1 MDFCWVHLG
10 TISSN
15 KPKSSAHPLMSL
27 QEQKKTAKVLK
38 LLVFSSFSF
47 GLKCSWA
54 DSKGT
59 QEHWWQLF
67 LIVNTQLGSGP
78 HGFSL
83 APGFLPS
90 FASVCF
96 TPSPAESSGCV
107 GASSGLV
114 PWTPLLSAETND
126 PTPSPA
132 GPSGAAAGDWRSASP
147 TLAAPTLAS
156 PTLASTTLT
165 CPAPLP
171 PCTTGAGGRFHRGT
185 KIGAARSR
193 PPGIR
198 EGASKPRAWTRCKS
212 LIGTDASR
220 AATVSRSLSQ
230 DSSRNIPNALRL
242 TTPLEAA
249 SDLEDESRPELSL
262 VQKFHY
268 SWTQKMTVTYILSLQ
283 DLMYQKVSY
292 FRTLRHH
299 WCSRQPPNFCT
310 PRSTIRSD
318 RGSSGQVVHLRAVE
332 LPRQAMGRGL
342 QSSKV
347 CALTRAAAAVP
358 RFLLVL

>member
-1 MDFCWVHLG
+1 MMINVINQWIFVGYHIFKQTQILSSSIDVFTG
-10 TISSN
+10 T
-15 KPKSSAHPLMSL
+15 
-27 QEQKKTAKVLK
+27 KKTAKVLK

-96 TPSPAESSGCV
+96 TPAPAESSGCV

-126 PTPSPA
+126 PPSPA

-185 KIGAARSR
+185 KIGAAGGVTATEYSRRSVQTKDVNKVQV
-193 PPGIR
+193 
-198 EGASKPRAWTRCKS
+198 AHWDWCKS
-212 LIGTDASR
+212 SR
-220 AATVSRSLSQ
+220 YCKPIFEPRLFQKYPKCIAIDNSPGSCLWFGGWKSPWALFGPE
-230 DSSRNIPNALRL
+230 IPL
-242 TTPLEAA
+242 
-249 SDLEDESRPELSL
+249 
-262 VQKFHY
+262 
-268 SWTQKMTVTYILSLQ
+268 
-283 DLMYQKVSY
+283 
-292 FRTLRHH
+292 
-299 WCSRQPPNFCT
+299 
-310 PRSTIRSD
+310 
-318 RGSSGQVVHLRAVE
+318 
-332 LPRQAMGRGL
+332 
-342 QSSKV
+342 
-347 CALTRAAAAVP
+347 
-358 RFLLVL
+358 